1 MVMKLKHF
9 IPSLLLLINA
19 GCASK
24 PPVYYGPDAITCV
37 HKHDDNI
44 VVQYRKENFRQFVMN
59 DIIMFQII
67 DIEGNEV
74 FWNIYEIE
82 NYECTQ

>member
-1 MVMKLKHF
+1 MALKTF
-9 IPSLLLLINA
+9 IVSLVLLLASA
-19 GCASK
+19 GCATSNQT
-24 PPVYYGPDAITCV
+24 YGPDVITCV
-37 HKHDDNI
+37 HKHDDNF
-44 VVQYRKENFRQFVMN
+44 VVKYRKENFRQFTKN

-67 DIEGNEV
+67 DINGDEV